1 MADEK
6 FQKHRFITY
15 LSIGLTLFVCWA
27 GVNYYSIHQES
38 LSTQQNVEMIVEE
51 VDAIEVE
58 QYQMMEEQLVIIE
71 DIQET
76 ERISRKSAVRHS
88 SPVGGFLMTVK
99 PPTNVVHS
107 ASAPPPTPIE
117 IDTSTER
124 LVELGDKI
132 AEREAIKE
140 ELLAELEEE
149 TMTLGESFKAMRH
162 ITKMDVKNPLVNLL
176 ILPLI
181 GWVGKKT
188 IDFGFKRLEE
198 KYHHEA

>member
-1 MADEK
+1 MSDVK
-6 FQKHRFITY
+6 FKKHKFISY
-15 LSIGLTLFVCWA
+15 LTIGLTLFVCWA

-38 LSTQQNVEMIVEE
+38 VSTQQNVEMIAEE

-76 ERISRKSAVRHS
+76 ERISRKSAVRPS

-107 ASAPPPTPIE
+107 ASAPPPE
-117 IDTSTER
+117 IDTSTDR

-140 ELLAELEEE
+140 ELLAELEAE